1 MASTNLPQRYGKY
14 ILLRKIAM
22 GGMAEIFR
30 AKTMGAEGFEK
41 QIVIKR
47 ILPHFTDDEA
57 FVKMFIDEASIASKL
72 QHSNIVQIYDFDS
85 QDDRYYIAMEYV
97 EGADLKAIVERG
109 LKSGKPLGPAQCV
122 WIMMELSKGLH
133 YAHTK
138 EYNGQP
144 LNIVHRDISPHNV
157 IMSHSGEVKL
167 MDFGIAKAAQ
177 RSTKTLAGTVKGKC
191 AYMSPEQARG
201 KPLDGRSDLF
211 ALGIMLWEM
220 LTHKRLFLGDSDFE
234 TLSNVLKADVPP
246 PSSVNPEVPKELD
259 AIVLKALAKDR
270 DHRHA
275 SVEDFGRELTRWFYS
290 NVHDLES
297 VSLKPYLHEIFRE
310 DIERLR
316 GEYTEERQMTIDA
329 SSAGVQAAPGSSP
342 AVSAATAAPLPSDRT
357 VALPG
362 GDLQAAETLLDGSLS
377 QGQVEA
383 ALAASRGQVSSD
395 GATVALSVGGPHQG
409 PGVGTGNFQQA
420 TGAFPQG
427 HTGTFTGQ
435 TPQRTS
441 PIAWILLLVLMV
453 VVGGVGWLMYKM
465 MDGQNGQQAN
475 NAPPTREA
483 ASATAPAAPAGNA
496 VLELKVDPYSAKV
509 TADGK
514 AVDGK
519 LSGLA
524 KGQKVVIVAE
534 APGYERFEETVTIT
548 DEAQREN
555 IKLEK
560 IAQEVTVAVRT
571 NAEGAKIFVDG
582 RELAADG
589 KLKATVG
596 QEVEIEV
603 QPAGG
608 AESVKRKFTIRN
620 DQPLITIEVAGAAAL
635 ANLAV
640 SIDPKDASVTANTG
654 SLSRQ
659 GDSWVISGLRIGE
672 KVTIEAKKAGYKDEA
687 KTIKVESANQAIIM
701 ELKKAVAVEAA
712 ATGFG
717 DIFINAK
724 PWAKVTVDGTP
735 KGTTPVTVKGV
746 KSGKH
751 TIVLTKGSQSR
762 TRTVTVKPD
771 QKSSVVEDF
780 ESN

>member
-14 ILLRKIAM
+14 VLLRKIAM

-85 QDDRYYIAMEYV
+85 EDNRYYIAMEYV

-109 LKSGKPLGPAQCV
+109 LKLGKPLGPAQCV
-122 WIMMELSKGLH
+122 WIMMELAKGLH

-246 PSSVNPEVPKELD
+246 PSTVNPEVPKELD
-259 AIVLKALAKDR
+259 AVVLKALAKDR
-270 DHRHA
+270 DQRHA
-275 SVEDFGRELTRWFYS
+275 SVEDFGRELTRWFYA
-290 NVHDLES
+290 NVQDLES
-297 VSLKPYLHEIFRE
+297 VSLKPYLHDIFRE

-316 GEYTEERQMTIDA
+316 GEYTEERQMTLDA
-329 SSAGVQAAPGSSP
+329 SSAGVPAAPGSSP
-342 AVSAATAAPLPSDRT
+342 SVSAATAAPLPSDRT

-362 GDLQAAETLLDGSLS
+362 GDLQAAETLLDGSLNQS
-377 QGQVEA
+377 QVEA

-395 GATVALSVGGPHQG
+395 GATVALSVGGAPQG

-435 TPQRTS
+435 TSQRTS

-453 VVGGVGWLMYKM
+453 VVGGVGWLMYKV
-465 MDGQNGQQAN
+465 MDGQSGPQASS
-475 NAPPTREA
+475 APPTREA
-483 ASATAPAAPAGNA
+483 PAAQMQAAPAGNA

-548 DEAQREN
+548 EESQRES
-555 IKLEK
+555 IKLVK

-582 RELAADG
+582 RQLDADG

-596 QEVEIEV
+596 EEVEIEV

-640 SIDPKDASVTANTG
+640 SVEPKDASVTANTG

-672 KVTIEAKKAGYKDEA
+672 KVTIEAKKGGYKDES
-687 KTIKVESANQAIIM
+687 KTIKVENANQAIIM

-735 KGTTPVTVKGV
+735 RGTTPVTVRGL

-751 TIVLTKGSQSR
+751 TIVLTKGAQSR
-762 TRTVTVKPD
+762 TRTVTVKAD
-771 QKSSVVEDF
+771 HKSSVVEDF
-780 ESN
+780 ESK